1 MTRTR
6 RTTALIAAAALALGV
21 TACSPPNENDSKET
35 APVTEVTPDSGFEGA
50 GKPTGSADSSESPES
65 PESPESGAA
74 TESAEA
80 GENAVNGE
88 NPAVDDSTA
97 VEGGV
102 PGQGIEPAEP
112 AFQ

>member
-21 TACSPPNENDSKET
+21 TACSPPSENDSKET

-50 GKPTGSADSSESPES
+50 GKPTGSADSSESAES
-65 PESPESGAA
+65 PESEAA

-80 GENAVNGE
+80 GENAVDGE